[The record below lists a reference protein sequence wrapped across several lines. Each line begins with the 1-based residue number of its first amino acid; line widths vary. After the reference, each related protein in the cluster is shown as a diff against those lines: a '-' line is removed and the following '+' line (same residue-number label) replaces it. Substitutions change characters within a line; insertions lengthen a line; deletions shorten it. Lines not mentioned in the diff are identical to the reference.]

1 VRGSHEENTML
12 TRDALLAFAHFIAI
26 FTLAS
31 LLAGELF
38 VLRKMLPADM
48 LRRLQGIDRWYGIVA
63 GVVVLTGLGRLFLGA
78 KGAAFY
84 THNPVFW
91 TKMALFVA
99 VALISIVPTVAYV
112 RWNVRDSTD
121 GSVVLDDA
129 EFARL
134 RGLLWLQVGL
144 FLFIPL
150 CASFMARGL

>member
-1 VRGSHEENTML
+1 M
-12 TRDALLAFAHFIAI
+12 TRDALLAYAHFICI
-26 FTLAS
+26 FALAS
-31 LLAGELF
+31 LLVSELAVF
-38 VLRKMLPADM
+38 RKTLPAD
-48 LRRLQGIDRWYGIVA
+48 LVRRLQRIDRWYGIVA
-63 GVVVLTGLGRLFLGA
+63 GLVILSGLARLFLGI
-78 KGAAFY
+78 KGSEFY
-84 THNPVFW
+84 LHNPVFW

-112 RWNVRDSTD
+112 RWSVRDSTD

-144 FLFIPL
+144 FLLIPL